1 MNAAQRRV
9 HANAWTVLGGL
20 LLLMLAI
27 ALMSRAGGAVAGN
40 EPSQSQ
46 QQP

>member
-1 MNAAQRRV
+1 MNAAQRKV

-27 ALMSRAGGAVAGN
+27 ALMSRPDEAQSVR
-40 EPSQSQ
+40 EDTHSQ